1 MASLPAPPPEEN
13 SLRRHTSLCNE
24 LAVEPA
30 HPDSSGVLLKLDS
43 LSDRMAA
50 ESARTTARAAPGPG
64 RHPSGRLTNFLHY
77 DVSNAQR
84 RPPGSDDKR
93 AASDAAQPARRRP
106 GRPKMTVDDRA
117 AAKRKRDILA
127 EEVSAREYQRRR
139 HNLQVR
145 FYRGRRAAVAAPP
158 TSGAPTSDVAS
169 GAMELQRA
177 SAHMLSALTPA
188 RMSDLQSGIDAV
200 TSVTTE
206 ADEDDFLNELFPP
219 LAANSTLQPP
229 QLDQLPPW
237 NHSINKQDANNA
249 SSTLSSPEINN
260 SRPPRPN
267 QK

>member
-30 HPDSSGVLLKLDS
+30 HPDSSGAFLKLDS

-64 RHPSGRLTNFLHY
+64 RHPFGRLTNFLRY
-77 DVSNAQR
+77 VPNAQR

-169 GAMELQRA
+169 GATELQRA
-177 SAHMLSALTPA
+177 SANMLSALTPA

>member
-1 MASLPAPPPEEN
+1 
-13 SLRRHTSLCNE
+13 
-24 LAVEPA
+24 
-30 HPDSSGVLLKLDS
+30 
-43 LSDRMAA
+43 
-50 ESARTTARAAPGPG
+50 
-64 RHPSGRLTNFLHY
+64 
-77 DVSNAQR
+77 
-84 RPPGSDDKR
+84 
-93 AASDAAQPARRRP
+93 
-106 GRPKMTVDDRA
+106 
-117 AAKRKRDILA
+117 
-127 EEVSAREYQRRR
+127 
-139 HNLQVR
+139 
-145 FYRGRRAAVAAPP
+145 
-158 TSGAPTSDVAS
+158 
-169 GAMELQRA
+169 
-177 SAHMLSALTPA
+177 MLSALTPA